1 MRCGLI
7 GKKLGHSHSK
17 IIHEMLGIYG
27 YDLLESEPEAL
38 SSLVADEKYSGFN
51 VTIPYK
57 LKVMPLC
64 SQISEEA
71 ELIGCVNTLVRN
83 ADGSIHGYNTDFFG
97 FKIMSAKAGI
107 DFKGKKV
114 LILGSGGTSKTASSV
129 VKSEGAA
136 EIVVISR
143 SGDVTYSDLE
153 KHRDAQVLINTTPVG
168 MYPENASIPISLE
181 PFTNLCGVLDVVYN
195 PVKTRLIQQAEQ
207 MNIPCS
213 GGLYML
219 AAQAVAAAELFTG
232 ESLLE
237 RVDEIFEKLRALVE
251 NIVIIGM
258 PGSGKSSLGRIAAEL
273 MDREFL
279 DTDTMIEAKSGMN
292 IPDIFEKHG
301 ETHFRALECEVVS
314 ECGKRTGVV
323 ISTGGGVPM
332 RLENRENLIQ
342 NGKIILICREI
353 DNLARKGRPLSADMD
368 ALKRLEKERMP
379 VYKDMADVVIDN
391 KGSINDVAKKIVE
404 AFI

>member
-38 SSLVADEKYSGFN
+38 SSLVEDEQYSGFN

-64 SQISEEA
+64 SQISKEA

-107 DFKGKKV
+107 EFKGKKV

-153 KHRDAQVLINTTPVG
+153 KHRDAQVIINTTPVG

-195 PVKTRLIQQAEQ
+195 PVKTRLIQQVEQ

-219 AAQAVAAAELFTG
+219 VGQAVAAAELFTG

-368 ALKRLEKERMP
+368 ALKQLEKERMP